1 MNAPGHQMFGF
12 TWGILTL
19 TLFNASGVLP
29 ADFAETL
36 LFFALVLTGALIPDI
51 DKYNSRIGRKF
62 RWLSV
67 PVQLVF
73 GHRKFTHS
81 LLFALLAYLL
91 VSWAAEQYR
100 FTQLYAVGLTAGI
113 MSHIAGDFLT
123 KDGVPLFYP
132 FVQGRLRFIIT
143 FRTGSSAERVL
154 VVLLAALNVYLLI
167 KYAGNG
173 AAGL

>member
-1 MNAPGHQMFGF
+1 MFGF

-36 LFFALVLTGALIPDI
+36 LFFALVLIGALLPDI
-51 DKYNSRIGRKF
+51 DKYNSRIGRKA

-67 PVQLVF
+67 PVQLIF

-81 LLFALLAYLL
+81 LLFAVLAYLL
-91 VSWAAEQYR
+91 FGWAAEQYQ
-100 FTQLYAVGLTAGI
+100 FSQLYAVGLSAGI
-113 MSHIAGDFLT
+113 LSHIAGDFLT

-132 FVQGRLRFIIT
+132 FVQGRLRFFVT
-143 FRTGSSAERVL
+143 FRTGSSAERML
-154 VVLLAALNVYLLI
+154 VILLAALNVYFLFQ
-167 KYAGNG
+167 YAGSG
-173 AAGL
+173 TVGW